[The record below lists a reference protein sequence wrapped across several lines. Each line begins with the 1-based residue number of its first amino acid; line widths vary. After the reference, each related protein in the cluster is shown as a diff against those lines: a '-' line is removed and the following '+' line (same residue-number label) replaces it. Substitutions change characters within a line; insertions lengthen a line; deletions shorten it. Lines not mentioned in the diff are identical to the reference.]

1 MSSLP
6 ERPECR
12 RRAGG
17 DRIAVGEEDDA
28 GLQLKCQNRSAVI
41 CVQRS
46 SSNTGNGFSL
56 DKSAAT
62 AHKLGFVAFLFL
74 VKIGPTAPSPFELY
88 DDNDL
93 LLVTPQSLCT
103 IPPCGT
109 VKGNEADPVCKPRIA
124 REAGPILSPP
134 CVKSSV

>member
-62 AHKLGFVAFLFL
+62 AHKLGSWLFCFWSRSGLPRLHLLNSTTIMTCRWLPLSLFAPYPHTVQSRGTRLTRFVNHGLPA
-74 VKIGPTAPSPFELY
+74 
-88 DDNDL
+88 
-93 LLVTPQSLCT
+93 
-103 IPPCGT
+103 
-109 VKGNEADPVCKPRIA
+109 KPA
-124 REAGPILSPP
+124 PILSPP